1 METFI
6 KNYIPL
12 GNIIITDGFSS
23 YNLLNQFESSYNHI
37 KHLRWGGDFGLGLQS
52 TSYIESLWSQIK
64 GIIKS
69 SYYSIPLKIFNV
81 FYLWSR
87 IKN

>member
-6 KNYIPL
+6 KKYIPL
-12 GNIIITDGFSS
+12 GNTIINDWFSS
-23 YNLLNQFESSYNHI
+23 YNFLVQFWSGYNYI
-37 KHLRWGGDFGLGLQS
+37 KHLHGGGDFGLGLQS